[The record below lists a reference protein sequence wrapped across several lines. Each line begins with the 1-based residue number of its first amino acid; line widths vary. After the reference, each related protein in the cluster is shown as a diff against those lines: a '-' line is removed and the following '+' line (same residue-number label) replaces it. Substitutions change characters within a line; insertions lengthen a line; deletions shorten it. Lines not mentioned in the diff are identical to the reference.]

1 MEAILQQPAQ
11 AGTGSAVSIGPTVE
25 TMSSSDRSGPTA
37 SNIVGP
43 GDAAKVVGKDTL
55 HAPTRL
61 AGWLIDR
68 PRWQPG
74 ADPEIEPAPPLDGV
88 SLP

>member
-1 MEAILQQPAQ
+1 MN
-11 AGTGSAVSIGPTVE
+11 GSAVSIGPTVD

-43 GDAAKVVGKDTL
+43 GDAAKVVGKGTL
-55 HAPTRL
+55 RAPTRL

-74 ADPEIEPAPPLDGV
+74 ADPEMEPAPPLASDAPGRG
-88 SLP
+88 